1 MKSKYATGKWYIK
14 VLWQNIHARILVFIT
29 DLTVPMEYPAYIIER
44 STPDL
49 GCLQCNTPGRQTDWQ
64 KLNSGTAI
72 QVPAK
77 FLSFLT
83 QNTHNAACD
92 KPTVTERGRYQRK
105 KARNEGVPYLPW
117 NRRTGTCSHL
127 ATLVFKK
134 PVGTAYRQCFYTYTC
149 YTRCGDTFPQAPT

>member
-1 MKSKYATGKWYIK
+1 MS
-14 VLWQNIHARILVFIT
+14 IT
-29 DLTVPMEYPAYIIER
+29 DRSVPMEYPAYIIER

-49 GCLQCNTPGRQTDWQ
+49 GCLQCHTPGRQADWQ

-72 QVPAK
+72 QVSAK

-105 KARNEGVPYLPW
+105 KREMKVFPTYHETEERAPVHTWQRWSLKSRWE
-117 NRRTGTCSHL
+117 RRTGSAFIHIHAIHGVVIHFPRPRRNLRTSSQVRMCEFCWWSI
-127 ATLVFKK
+127 
-134 PVGTAYRQCFYTYTC
+134 YTV
-149 YTRCGDTFPQAPT
+149 RV